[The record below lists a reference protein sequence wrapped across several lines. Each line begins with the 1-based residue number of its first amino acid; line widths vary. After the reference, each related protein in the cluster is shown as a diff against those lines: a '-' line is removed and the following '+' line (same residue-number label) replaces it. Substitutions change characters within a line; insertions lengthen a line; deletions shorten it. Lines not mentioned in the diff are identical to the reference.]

1 MNKAFQDIILQ
12 PLVSE
17 KSTRLLKENKYVF
30 KVALTSNKV
39 EIRKAVE
46 EAFGVRV
53 DNVRT
58 MHVRG
63 KPRQWR
69 GRITG
74 KTPSWKKA
82 IVKLHEGER
91 IEELGV

>member
-1 MNKAFQDIILQ
+1 MSRAPQDIILQ
-12 PLVSE
+12 PLISE

-30 KVALTSNKV
+30 KVSPTSNKV

-63 KPRQWR
+63 KNRRWR

-82 IVKLHEGER
+82 IVKLKQGES
-91 IEELGV
+91 IDELGV